1 MRTKLVDRKLPN
13 YSIAE
18 ERFNYISH
26 IVGGVVGV
34 MALISCVIISSWK
47 HDLMGI
53 YTSIIYGITMVLLYC
68 MSSIYHGLRDSIAKR
83 VFQVLDHCAIYIL
96 IAGTYTPIALCCI
109 REVNPKIGWGLFIFE
124 WSMAVIA
131 IIFNAIDLKQYEV
144 FSMICNLVMGWGV
157 VVVLPLAMKALTL
170 GGFIYILVGGIL
182 YTIGAVLYGLGIKKR
197 SYMHCIF
204 HIFVLLGTIAQLI
217 GIIFY
222 VL

>member
-68 MSSIYHGLRDSIAKR
+68 LSSIYHGLRDSIAKR

>member
-53 YTSIIYGITMVLLYC
+53 STSIIYGITMVLLYC

>member
-53 YTSIIYGITMVLLYC
+53 STSIIYGITMVLLYC

-204 HIFVLLGTIAQLI
+204 HVFVLLGTIAQLI

>member
-124 WSMAVIA
+124 WSMAIIA

>member
-124 WSMAVIA
+124 WSMAVVA

>member
-182 YTIGAVLYGLGIKKR
+182 YTIGAVLYGLGIKQK

>member
-204 HIFVLLGTIAQLI
+204 HVFVLLGTIAQLI

>member
-53 YTSIIYGITMVLLYC
+53 STSIIYGITMVLLYC

-197 SYMHCIF
+197 SYMH
-204 HIFVLLGTIAQLI
+204 
-217 GIIFY
+217 
-222 VL
+222 

>member
-1 MRTKLVDRKLPN
+1 MRTKLADRELPN
-13 YSIAE
+13 YSISE

-34 MALISCVIISSWK
+34 IALISCVIISSWK
-47 HDLMGI
+47 HDLIGI
-53 YTSIIYGITMVLLYC
+53 STSIVYGITMTLLYS

-144 FSMICNLVMGWGV
+144 FSMICNLGMGWAV
-157 VVVLPLAMKALTL
+157 VVVLPVAMKALTL
-170 GGFIYILVGGIL
+170 GGFIYILLGGIL
-182 YTIGAVLYGLGIKKR
+182 YTIGAVLYGLGKSKR

-204 HIFVLLGTIAQLI
+204 HVFVLLGSIAQLL
-217 GIIFY
+217 GIMIY

>member
-182 YTIGAVLYGLGIKKR
+182 YTIGAVLYGLGIKKK